1 VSVHVL
7 TVAGRRFDAPQ
18 ARVKRFPAE
27 CIETVRGR
35 LRDRISVLT
44 RQGVRALVA
53 SAKCGVDLLALEEAD
68 GLGLRLCAVLPFDP
82 ARFRAMSVV
91 DRPGDWGPLFDR
103 LVAKVD
109 HRGDLVVL
117 AATAGHDAA
126 YAAANQAILQEAVA
140 ITHNATGL
148 PRPDLV
154 TALVVWDGASR
165 GARDVTAAF
174 RDAAFAM
181 GCRAEDVPT
190 C

>member
-1 VSVHVL
+1 MGSV
-7 TVAGRRFDAPQ
+7 F
-18 ARVKRFPAE
+18 
-27 CIETVRGR
+27 
-35 LRDRISVLT
+35 
-44 RQGVRALVA
+44 A
-53 SAKCGVDLLALEEAD
+53 SASCCPSTPPGS
-68 GLGLRLCAVLPFDP
+68 
-82 ARFRAMSVV
+82 ARCPSST
-91 DRPGDWGPLFDR
+91 DPGDWGPLFDQ

-126 YAAANQAILQEAVA
+126 YAAANQAILQKAVA